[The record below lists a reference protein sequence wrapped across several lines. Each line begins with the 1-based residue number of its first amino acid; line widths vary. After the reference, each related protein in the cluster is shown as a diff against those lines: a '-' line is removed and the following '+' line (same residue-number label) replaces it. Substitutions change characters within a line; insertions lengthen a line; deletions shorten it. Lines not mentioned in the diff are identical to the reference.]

1 LQEAE
6 KKRQIFIHAQFLLY
20 MILVSAFQN
29 GSPVPSQTGCKNWN
43 TFCHIS
49 ALKKISRRL
58 LASYWQASLKLS
70 VDLW

>member
-43 TFCHIS
+43 TFCHFGF
-49 ALKKISRRL
+49 LKNFATLTGPL
-58 LASYWQASLKLS
+58 LASFSETIS
-70 VDLW
+70 